1 MMRVLKKDKVFV
13 LTGKNRGATGEVVE
27 ICPKAN
33 QIKVKDVAIA
43 TRHMKPRKRGDLGG
57 IIKSEVFIDLSNV
70 MPICGSCNK
79 PTRVGAKML
88 DNNQKARICKRCGE
102 VM

>member
-27 ICPKAN
+27 ICPKTN
-33 QIKVKDVAIA
+33 QIKVKDVAVAI
-43 TRHMKPRKRGDLGG
+43 RHMKPRKRGDVGG
-57 IIKSEVFIDLSNV
+57 IVKSEAFIDLSNV

-79 PTRVGAKML
+79 PTRVGAKMTG
-88 DNNQKARICKRCGE
+88 DNQKARICRRCGE